1 MKKDTTT
8 KTTTTTKTE
17 VRYGFLAEALLELR
31 ELASSGSLEMGIID
45 EALGK
50 FGIRPLWVIDVAED
64 DDDYE
69 ESRSRRRLKKMLSPD
84 EDHCRSCGEVE
95 TDLDGL
101 CELCEKCSLCCP
113 CGTYE

>member
-1 MKKDTTT
+1 MKKDTE
-8 KTTTTTKTE
+8 E
-17 VRYGFLAEALLELR
+17 VPRRDGFLAAALLELR

-45 EALGK
+45 KALGK
-50 FGIRPLWVIDVAED
+50 FGIRPWVDVD
-64 DDDYE
+64 VDE
-69 ESRSRRRLKKMLSPD
+69 ESRRRRLKKMLSPD

-95 TDLDGL
+95 TELDGL

>member
-1 MKKDTTT
+1 MKKDTEEIRDPWT
-8 KTTTTTKTE
+8 KE
-17 VRYGFLAEALLELR
+17 VRHGFLAEALLELR
-31 ELASSGSLEMGIID
+31 ELAVSGSLEMGIID

-50 FGIRPLWVIDVAED
+50 FGIRPWVVEEED

-69 ESRSRRRLKKMLSPD
+69 ESRNRRRLKKMLSPD

>member
-1 MKKDTTT
+1 MKKDT
-8 KTTTTTKTE
+8 E
-17 VRYGFLAEALLELR
+17 EIRHGFLAEALLELR
-31 ELASSGSLEMGIID
+31 ELAVSGSLEMGIID

-50 FGIRPLWVIDVAED
+50 FGIRPWVVVDVDVDVVGDVDQALHLD
-64 DDDYE
+64 E
-69 ESRSRRRLKKMLSPD
+69 ESRRRLKKMLSPD